1 MDVEATIAAIVT
13 VIRIIVVIMI
23 VPNLGLFFSTNFSF
37 LNVPRYFKNKNLF
50 LSASFPIFAHFFYEI
65 QLCFGFFVLF
75 IYK

>member
-37 LNVPRYFKNKNLF
+37 LNVPK
-50 LSASFPIFAHFFYEI
+50 
-65 QLCFGFFVLF
+65 
-75 IYK
+75 